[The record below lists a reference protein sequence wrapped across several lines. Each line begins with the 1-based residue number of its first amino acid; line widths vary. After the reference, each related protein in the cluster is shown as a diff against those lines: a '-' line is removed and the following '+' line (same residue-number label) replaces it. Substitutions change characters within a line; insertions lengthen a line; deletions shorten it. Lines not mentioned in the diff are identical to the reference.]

1 MKIVD
6 MKCYVVE
13 IPFQKEFRGAH
24 SNKPMRSFQE
34 YLIEAYTDE
43 GIKGIGSCWFYQFL
57 PNWEKYL
64 ETSVKPFLLGGCPR
78 IAFQALPTV

>member
-43 GIKGIGSCWFYQFL
+43 GIKGIGSC
-57 PNWEKYL
+57 
-64 ETSVKPFLLGGCPR
+64 
-78 IAFQALPTV
+78 